1 MFMRYR
7 GGGIGHAMNQAQLS
21 EEDDVM
27 EVDEDDAD
35 RDMGNAHAEQD
46 LEVSDEHLV
55 KELLQIVNGV
65 TLGSTLTNVR
75 EEVERAV
82 VTDSDTD
89 DSKDDRD
96 SATAVMRDEDE
107 DLGPE
112 DGENEDYVDTGYRA
126 L

>member
-21 EEDDVM
+21 EEDAM

-35 RDMGNAHAEQD
+35 RDMENAHVEQD

-55 KELLQIVNGV
+55 EELLRIANKG
-65 TLGSTLTNVR
+65 TLGPILTNVR
-75 EEVERAV
+75 EEVERTV
-82 VTDSDTD
+82 VIDSDAD
-89 DSKDDRD
+89 DSEDERD
-96 SATAVMRDEDE
+96 SATAVMRNEDE

-112 DGENEDYVDTGYRA
+112 DGENEDYVDTGYGA